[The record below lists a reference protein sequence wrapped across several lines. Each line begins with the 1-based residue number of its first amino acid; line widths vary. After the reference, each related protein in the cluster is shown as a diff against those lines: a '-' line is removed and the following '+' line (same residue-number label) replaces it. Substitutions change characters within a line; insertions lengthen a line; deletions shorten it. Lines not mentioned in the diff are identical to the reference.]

1 MYPVTCGELYLV
13 HWVFQRSAGVL
24 YYYLSIVHH
33 DLWCTLCMG
42 LPTVSWCTVLLV
54 LSDHCTQWPLVYC
67 SLCMGFPTVSWCTV
81 LLSDHCTPWP
91 LVYLVNGYADGQLVY
106 CTIFWPLY
114 TMTSSVHCA
123 WVCRRS
129 AGVLYYYLTIVHSDL
144 WCTLCMGLPTVSW
157 WTVIWPSSS
166 ASCSILY
173 RGPWNSSCNK
183 CHTTLAFRAPKWISL
198 FKGTIQA
205 NVLHSLF
212 LFCL

>member
-1 MYPVTCGELYLV
+1 
-13 HWVFQRSAGVL
+13 
-24 YYYLSIVHH
+24 
-33 DLWCTLCMG
+33 MG
-42 LPTVSWCTVLLV
+42 PLTVSWCTVQ
-54 LSDHCTQWPLVYC
+54 LSDQCTQWPRVSCILCIGHSDGQLVNCTIIWPMYPVTSGVLSFC
-67 SLCMGFPTVSWCTV
+67 MSLLTVSWCTV
-81 LLSDHCTPWP
+81 LLS
-91 LVYLVNGYADGQLVY
+91 
-106 CTIFWPLY
+106 
-114 TMTSSVHCA
+114 
-123 WVCRRS
+123 
-129 AGVLYYYLTIVHSDL
+129 VHSDL

-198 FKGTIQA
+198 FKGTIQT